1 MSAQGLRNH
10 GNTCF
15 MNAVVQCLSNTAPLA
30 AFLALGRYRA
40 RGARAE
46 VTHRLSA
53 LVRALWTRDYTP
65 QLSAE
70 FKVEMSGVALGVVG
84 SSEPPITESCSS
96 CWFPSVPSW
105 PDSCIASF
113 WEGESV

>member
-30 AFLALGRYRA
+30 AFLALGRA
-40 RGARAE
+40 ILGWFLE
-46 VTHRLSA
+46 
-53 LVRALWTRDYTP
+53 
-65 QLSAE
+65 
-70 FKVEMSGVALGVVG
+70 VEMSGVALGVVG